1 MTNSTPTSSSPP
13 TGPSA
18 GPVDPVSSS
27 ASAVLPCSSS
37 APAARGSIYIRVTGA
52 ALRRTC
58 FGRSSTAY
66 STMKSARGEITIN
79 GFYDDVR
86 SPTLLERKALA
97 ALPYDPAGIREELDV
112 ARLDT
117 PRDRPIAD
125 RLAVWPTQTIN
136 GLHGGYAREGTKTVL
151 PCEAMAKCD
160 MRLVVGQIRD
170 DALAKV
176 EAHVRKHAPNAE
188 FVPLGGMDP
197 SKTPLDSPF
206 ADPVRRGMVEA
217 QGEDPLIVPTLGGGL
232 PDYVFTK
239 ILGIP
244 AFGAPYANRD
254 EANHAPNENLDV
266 ERFFAGIRTGVAIL
280 SQLGAMANPHG
291 A

>member
-1 MTNSTPTSSSPP
+1 
-13 TGPSA
+13 
-18 GPVDPVSSS
+18 
-27 ASAVLPCSSS
+27 
-37 APAARGSIYIRVTGA
+37 
-52 ALRRTC
+52 
-58 FGRSSTAY
+58 
-66 STMKSARGEITIN
+66 MKSARGEITIN

-86 SPTLLERKALA
+86 SPTLLERKALD

-136 GLHGGYAREGTKTVL
+136 GLHGGYACEGTKTVL

-160 MRLVVGQIRD
+160 MRLVVGQTRD

-176 EAHVRKHAPNAE
+176 EAHVRKHVPNAE

-217 QGEDPLIVPTLGGGL
+217 QGEDPLIVPTLGSGL
-232 PDYVFTK
+232 LDYVFTK

-266 ERFFAGIRTGVAIL
+266 ERFFAGIRTGVVIL